1 MNLSLIDPFVLAQ
14 EYPDTLTGELS
25 VDDVNAITT
34 VGCGHACCLK
44 FNHRGDY
51 FASGRADGTI
61 VIFDVETFGPARK
74 LRGHSKN
81 VQSVSWS
88 PDSRYL
94 LSASQ
99 DCKCILWD
107 LQDGSRVRTVRFG
120 TPIWMA
126 EMHPDNPWLFVA
138 SLWEDH
144 PLLVDTSNEKPA
156 KKILNSV
163 VLQPEE
169 GDETSSKRKAAP
181 AKNSTCI
188 TIFSSSGRYVFA
200 GTSRGYVN
208 IIDTKSCKT
217 IYSLSIYQNHLVSL
231 LRLSSNG
238 RDLIVNCADKIR
250 TIRLPD
256 SLMTPSDSDST
267 SDADSPDIHLAVE
280 HEFQDHVNKPN
291 WSHAAFSGTSEF
303 IVGSSKAKPDLY
315 IWERS
320 HGSLV
325 KILEGSER
333 SAVVEWHPHRPM
345 FIACGAEAGYIYV
358 WSIVTPQKW
367 SALAPDFAEVEE
379 NVDYLE
385 REDEFDIHTAEEVH
399 QRRLDLEDEIPD
411 VLTVERVRGVGAE
424 KEDGKEFRMPVL
436 LDISDSESD
445 DDIMTVGPGQL
456 RRKSPRVETDREGT
470 AQAAQGTAKR
480 SRR

>member
-1 MNLSLIDPFVLAQ
+1 MNLALLDPFVLAQ
-14 EYPDTLTGELS
+14 EYPDTLTEELK
-25 VDDVNAITT
+25 
-34 VGCGHACCLK
+34 CGHSCCVK
-44 FNHRGDY
+44 FNYRGDY
-51 FASGRADGTI
+51 FASGRADGAI

-88 PDSRYL
+88 RDSRYL

-107 LQDGSRVRTVRFG
+107 LQDGSRVRTVRFD
-120 TPIWMA
+120 TPVWMA
-126 EMHPDNPWLFVA
+126 EMHPDNHLVFVA
-138 SLWEDH
+138 SLWEEQ
-144 PLLVDTSNEKPA
+144 PLLVDLTGSRPVKHT
-156 KKILNSV
+156 LNST
-163 VLQPEE
+163 VLQI
-169 GDETSSKRKAAP
+169 DEHDDGLAAGLPATKKKAAL
-181 AKNSTCI
+181 AKNTTCV
-188 TIFSSSGRYVFA
+188 TVFSSNGRYVFA
-200 GTSRGYVN
+200 GTSRGYINV
-208 IIDTKSCKT
+208 IDTRTRQTVSST
-217 IYSLSIYQNHLVSL
+217 AIYQNHLITL
-231 LRLSSNG
+231 LRLSSSG

-256 SLMTPSDSDST
+256 VFLLPADMTPTPSEDDT
-267 SDADSPDIHLAVE
+267 TATTPADAPDTHLSVE
-280 HEFQDHVNKPN
+280 HEFQDHVNKPL

-303 IVGSSKAKPDLY
+303 IVGASSAKADLY

-345 FIACGAEAGYIYV
+345 FIACGAEAGCIYV

-379 NVDYLE
+379 NVDYEE

-399 QRRLDLEDEIPD
+399 QRRLDQEDEIPD
-411 VLTVERVRGVGAE
+411 VLTCERVGGAP
-424 KEDGKEFRMPVL
+424 DDFRMPVL
-436 LDISDSESD
+436 LDISDSDSD
-445 DDIMTVGPGQL
+445 DVIVPVGPGQL
-456 RRKSPRVETDREGT
+456 RRKSPRVDVDRDGSVVP
-470 AQAAQGTAKR
+470 GGNAKR
-480 SRR
+480 PRR